1 MKKAES
7 APDAESYTDA
17 EIQSC
22 LVRLADGDASDAVLM
37 EAARIIAQ
45 LKRQRDQAL
54 RADVGEQAEEIA
66 KLRRLDVEYG
76 AVETAIVML
85 DRDFDG
91 DSDHPDCGARLVDA
105 VERLARKAAAY
116 DTVNAELARVFG
128 QGRETG
134 VAGVE
139 DIAYTAF
146 MQGVTA
152 EPGTAG
158 DWMNDARPRVLNAIE
173 RQKARLTEA
182 GAKFG

>member
-1 MKKAES
+1 MKNDTHP
-7 APDAESYTDA
+7 PDEPRTDA
-17 EIQSC
+17 DIQAC
-22 LVRLADGDASDAVLM
+22 LVRLADGNATDSVLM
-37 EAARIIAQ
+37 EAAQIIAQ
-45 LKRQRDQAL
+45 LKHERDRNQDSRQHHIAGKR
-54 RADVGEQAEEIA
+54 EQAEEIA
-66 KLRRLDVEYG
+66 KLRKLDAEYG
-76 AVETAIVML
+76 RVEAAIVMG
-85 DRDFDG
+85 DREFDG

-116 DTVNAELARVFG
+116 DTVNAELARMFG

-152 EPGTAG
+152 G
-158 DWMNDARPRVLNAIE
+158 DWMNDTRPRVLNAID
-173 RQKARLTEA
+173 RKKARLTEA